1 RNFVQFSKVYCF
13 NNATFKVYNII
24 HNQSRTNLKFLFLK
38 ARLLSSNVFNITF
51 VPQISQAEFA
61 FFLLANKWNSPNKQ
75 TFFLCLHIF
84 ISFVSVNYILNR
96 LDNLKLPQK
105 ANKKGISQ
113 I

>member
-1 RNFVQFSKVYCF
+1 
-13 NNATFKVYNII
+13 VYNII

-75 TFFLCLHIF
+75 TFFYAFSFSLVLYPLTIF
-84 ISFVSVNYILNR
+84 
-96 LDNLKLPQK
+96 
-105 ANKKGISQ
+105 Q
-113 I
+113 IDLIT